1 MSNLNNTQQIVYG
14 SINSLN
20 LLNVS
25 SLRQHLLDTLE
36 GLLEG
41 GKEVV
46 NNRFRLLGSP
56 TVIWQDRLHYR
67 LLLLVAHHIRVN
79 LDHIVDVNLCKH
91 HSEANEKRKEMCSK
105 RHLANLELRVVSAL

>member
-1 MSNLNNTQQIVYG
+1 MSYRYHTQQIVYG

-25 SLRQHLLDTLE
+25 SLRQHLLDALE

-46 NNRFRLLGSP
+46 NDRFRLLGSP
-56 TVIWQDRLHYR
+56 TVVWQDRLHYR
-67 LLLLVAHHIRVN
+67 LLLLIAHHIRVN
-79 LDHIVDVNLCKH
+79 LDHIVDVDLRKH
-91 HSEANEKRKEMCSK
+91 HSETNEERKEMCAK
-105 RHLANLELRVVSAL
+105 CHLANLELLVV